1 MGVFTRV
8 LIDACTEKL
17 DEVASTIESEM
28 KGIVGGHRRS
38 GMAVG
43 AIHIEDTG
51 EFSRFVGGTGGEGTM
66 HLYYLNE
73 GNGNGR
79 IYPTRAKALYL
90 KDYNIWRG
98 SVKTYEGIHFVEEIA
113 ARHGG

>member
-1 MGVFTRV
+1 MGALVSV
-8 LIDACTEKL
+8 LLDACREKL
-17 DEVASTIESEM
+17 DEVAQEIEGEM
-28 KGIVGGHRRS
+28 KGIVGGHSRS

-51 EFSRFVGGTGGEGTM
+51 EFSRFVGGKGGEGTM

-73 GNGNGR
+73 GNGGGR
-79 IYPTRAKALYL
+79 IYPRTAKALWL
-90 KDYNIWRG
+90 SDYGIWRG
-98 SVKTYEGIHFVEEIA
+98 SVRTYEGIHFVEKIA